1 MYRKINKKKIKFN
14 EFLYSMFVTTYYNK
28 FFNKSNISNIFL
40 IINTKYKI
48 LLIIFLVMFI
58 LIYIKWDM
66 IKGTKNK
73 IVKESL
79 NSHDKP
85 NKCCNIKIEANS
97 YSNNRLEN
105 IGTNARMLSAEVA
118 CNNEQLVECNS

>member
-28 FFNKSNISNIFL
+28 FFNKSKISNIFL

-58 LIYIKWDM
+58 LIYIK
-66 IKGTKNK
+66 GTKNK

-79 NSHDKP
+79 NSNDKP
-85 NKCCNIKIEANS
+85 NNNNCCNIKIEANS
-97 YSNNRLEN
+97 HSNNRLEN
-105 IGTNARMLSAEVA
+105 IGNNARMLSAEVA